1 MVEVVTIDGLKSDS
15 QYWKHVDWKK
25 ADAIVNRLQIRI
37 VKAIKAGDKNRVRS
51 LQRLLAGSFAAKLK
65 AVKRV
70 VSNRGRNTAGVDGVK
85 WNTPAKRWRAAK
97 ELNRTDYK
105 PQPLKRKYIPKPN
118 GKKRPLS
125 IPVMAD
131 RAEHLIL
138 SANIERINIRMV
150 FAGSGQY
157 MMQSAQFIMP

>member
-25 ADAIVNRLQIRI
+25 AEAIVNRLQIRI

-70 VSNRGRNTAGVDGVK
+70 VSNRGSSWKKKGRFDYGRTTTGSRDCRVFNDALL
-85 WNTPAKRWRAAK
+85 RA
-97 ELNRTDYK
+97 
-105 PQPLKRKYIPKPN
+105 
-118 GKKRPLS
+118 
-125 IPVMAD
+125 
-131 RAEHLIL
+131 
-138 SANIERINIRMV
+138 
-150 FAGSGQY
+150 
-157 MMQSAQFIMP
+157 